1 MSPKMTVDAR
11 AALESAGFTRREFL
25 ANSGALIVTFAVA
38 DLAGVTATAA
48 GQEAGR
54 TGGTLVDAWIAIGSD
69 GNVTA
74 YTGKC
79 DIGQGL
85 YTVQTQLV
93 AEELSVPLSRVKL
106 IECDTSATPD
116 QGVTSGQQSHPANF
130 NHANLALAAATARE
144 ALVKVASERFG
155 LPADQL
161 VAVDG
166 AVVGK
171 ADASRRAT
179 YGELIGGKKF
189 SIPLSPTA
197 KRKPASEWTVLGK
210 PVPRID
216 LPALVTAQFEFVH
229 NVRVPGML
237 HGRVVRPSGVG
248 AKLVGVDESSV
259 SGLPGFVKVVVN
271 KNFVGVVAEKP
282 WHAVQAARRL
292 KVTWA
297 PGPPLTPQK
306 DFYEQL
312 RNQKPTRDTFL
323 VDSQNVDA
331 TLAAAAHVVKATYV
345 YPYQSHGSLGASC
358 AVADV
363 TADSAT
369 VWAPTQGVHPLKHS
383 LALVLGLSP
392 DKVRVIFVRGSGC
405 YGINGADTVSL
416 DAALMSKAVGKPVR
430 VELSRRD
437 EMGWENYG
445 MPFAVDQRAG
455 VDAEGNVIA
464 WDYEAWSAGLGGRPS
479 YDRPG
484 NLITG
489 RLAGFEAAPLA
500 PRSPAPVPTE
510 PLDNN
515 RNTVPSYLAGCAGG
529 KCLGAGTI
537 KSERVLSHRVN
548 SPFFTGPLR
557 SPERLQNTFAHECF
571 MDEIAAQAKVDPV
584 AFRLRH
590 LRDPRLSEV
599 VRAAAKAANWETR
612 PSPKADAA
620 RTGIASGRGMAC
632 VVYEGGNGWVSM
644 VAEVDVDQGTG
655 SIDVKRLVVALD
667 SGPISNP
674 DGIKNQIEG
683 GALHSLSRALME
695 ELTWDDQKVTSVDW
709 RRYRTFPLGFK
720 IPVIESVLI
729 NRVEAEASGAGEA
742 AATVVI
748 AAIGNA
754 VFDATAA
761 RLRQVPFTPE
771 RVKAALT
778 ARPA

>member
-1 MSPKMTVDAR
+1 MNRRMTSDAR
-11 AALESAGFTRREFL
+11 AALEAAGFTRREFL
-25 ANSGALIVTFAVA
+25 AGSGALIVTFAVA
-38 DLAGVTATAA
+38 DVLGVTATAQ
-48 GQEAGR
+48 GQETAR
-54 TGGTLVDAWIAIGSD
+54 TGSTMVDSWIAVDSKGY
-69 GNVTA
+69 VTA

-85 YTVQTQLV
+85 FTVQTQLV
-93 AEELSVPLSRVKL
+93 AEELCVPIGRVKL
-106 IECDTSATPD
+106 VECDTAATPD

-144 ALVKVASERFG
+144 ALLKAAADRFG
-155 LPADQL
+155 LPVERFVPA
-161 VAVDG
+161 DG
-166 AVVGK
+166 AVVDK
-171 ADASRRAT
+171 EDASRRAT
-179 YGELIGGKKF
+179 YGELIGGKRL
-189 SIPLSPTA
+189 SIPLNPHA
-197 KRKPASEWTVLGK
+197 KRKPANEWTVLGK
-210 PVPRID
+210 PVGRID
-216 LPALVTAQFEFVH
+216 LPALVTAEFQFVH

-237 HGRVVRPSGVG
+237 HGRVVRPSSVG
-248 AKLVGVDESSV
+248 ATLVAVDESSLA
-259 SGLPGFVKVVVN
+259 GLPGIVKVVVQ

-282 WHAVQAARRL
+282 FQAVQAARRL

-297 PGPPLTPQK
+297 PGSPLIPQK

-312 RNQKPTRDTFL
+312 RNQKPTRDTLL

-331 TLAAAAHVVKATYV
+331 TLAAAAHVLKATYV
-345 YPYQSHGSLGASC
+345 HPYQGHGTLGASC

-363 TADSAT
+363 GRDGAT
-369 VWAPTQGVHPLKHS
+369 VWSPTQGVHPLKHS
-383 LALVLGLSP
+383 LALLLSLPP
-392 DKVRVIFVRGSGC
+392 DRVRVIFVRGSGC
-405 YGINGADTVSL
+405 YGINGADTVSF

-445 MPFAVDQRAG
+445 MPFVVDQRAG
-455 VDAEGNVIA
+455 IDNDGNVIA

-489 RLAGFEAAPLA
+489 LLAGFEPAPLVA
-500 PRSPAPVPTE
+500 RSPAPAPAD

-515 RNTVPSYLAGCAGG
+515 RNTVPSYFAGCAGG
-529 KCLGAGTI
+529 ACLGAGTI
-537 KSERVLSHRVN
+537 KSERALSHRVA

-571 MDEIAAQAKVDPV
+571 IDEIAAQVASDPV
-584 AFRLRH
+584 AYRLRH
-590 LRDPRLSEV
+590 LRDPRLIEV
-599 VRAAAKAANWETR
+599 VRAAAKAAGWETR
-612 PSPKADAA
+612 PSPNRGAP
-620 RTGIASGRGMAC
+620 RTGVASGRGMGC

-644 VAEVDVDQGTG
+644 VAEVDVDQASGAVY
-655 SIDVKRLVVALD
+655 VKRLVVALD

-683 GALHSLSRALME
+683 GALQSLSRALME
-695 ELTWDDQKVTSVDW
+695 EVTWDDQKVTSVDW
-709 RRYRTFPLGFK
+709 RSYQTFGLGFK

-742 AATVVI
+742 AATVVA

-754 VFDATAA
+754 IFDATGA
-761 RLRQVPFTPE
+761 RLRRVPFTAD
-771 RVKAALT
+771 RVKAALST
-778 ARPA
+778 RPA